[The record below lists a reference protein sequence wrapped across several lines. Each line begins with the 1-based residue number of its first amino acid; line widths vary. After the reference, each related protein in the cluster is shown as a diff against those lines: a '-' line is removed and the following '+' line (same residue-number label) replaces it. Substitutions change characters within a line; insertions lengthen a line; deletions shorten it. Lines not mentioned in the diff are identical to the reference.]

1 MRGNFNML
9 LLVAWLMTG
18 DLHVLAQPAYNSIR
32 PRSTVTIKGTS
43 NLHDWEME
51 VRDFDCS
58 VMLFQ
63 EPEALQLQAV
73 RFVAKAGS
81 ITHQSSIMNNKTHD
95 ALMTDRYPDIT
106 FQASTKEVLRIN
118 QGAFQ
123 GSLTGTLRIAGEANR
138 ITLPFTGEI
147 LSGAEVL
154 ISGSEEL
161 RMSDFGIR
169 PPTAILGTL
178 KTGDEVT
185 VDFRMVLKREQVNPS
200 P

>member
-9 LLVAWLMTG
+9 LLVVWLMTG
-18 DLHVLAQPAYNSIR
+18 DLHVLAQPTYNSIK

-43 NLHDWEME
+43 NIHDWEME
-51 VRDFDCS
+51 VQDFSCS
-58 VMLFQ
+58 IMLLP
-63 EPEALQLQAV
+63 EPETLLIQAAS
-73 RFVAKAGS
+73 FNAKAGS
-81 ITHQSSIMNNKTHD
+81 IKNQSSIMNNKTHD

-106 FQASTKEVLRIN
+106 FQASAKEVLRIN
-118 QGAFQ
+118 QGSFQ

-185 VDFRMVLKREQVNPS
+185 VDFRMVLKRERVNHS

>member
-1 MRGNFNML
+1 ML